1 MPIQPV
7 FPGGSAAASSDME
20 LLFSTTLTSTQT
32 TISTGTLPTGYRDLV
47 IRGQVRSDAAFIGS
61 GVFVAFNGDTTNAN
75 YSYVRDFS
83 TTTQSSFESN
93 IAGKERKIAIIAAA
107 NAAANTFGVFTL
119 TIYSHESTT
128 NLKSYNTVSGSANTA
143 ASMDTSRF
151 AGKRL
156 STDAITTIS
165 FSLVTG
171 DFVAGSSIAVY
182 GLK

>member
-1 MPIQPV
+1 MSMFTIAGAPTTIE
-7 FPGGSAAASSDME
+7 GDME
-20 LLFSTTLTSTQT
+20 LIFSTTLTAKSG

-47 IRGQVRSDAAFIGS
+47 IRGRARSDAAFIGS

-128 NLKSYNTVSGSANTA
+128 NLKSYNSVSGSANTA

-156 STDAITTIS
+156 STDAISTIS
-165 FSLVTG
+165 FSLVSG
-171 DFVAGSSIAVY
+171 DFEAGSSIAVY
-182 GLK
+182 GVK